1 MIDWLPPGLIFI
13 FGAILIPLLKGRA
26 RQAYILLL
34 PVLACLSLLNMPL
47 GSGYIL
53 NFLGYELILGRVDKL
68 SMVFGYVFVIMA
80 FIGFIY
86 SIHLK
91 EYGQHIAAS
100 LYIGS
105 ALGVTFAGDFITL
118 FIFWEIMA
126 LSSTYLIWARK
137 TRASHAAGFRYL
149 LVHIFGGLSLL
160 IGIII
165 NVVETDST
173 KFNLMELSGLAS
185 YLILIGFILNAAV
198 PPFSAWLSDAYP
210 EATVTGA
217 VFLSA
222 FTTKTAV
229 YVLIRAFPGTEIL
242 IWLGAIMAFY
252 GVIFAVLANDIRRLL
267 AYHIISQVGYMVAGV
282 GMGTALALNGSV
294 AHAFSHILYKSV
306 LFMGAGAVLYM
317 TGKSKLTELGGLYK
331 TMPITLT
338 LYMIGGFSI
347 SAFPLFS
354 GFVSKSMIVTAAAE
368 EHLTL
373 IWLILSI
380 SSAGTFLHTGL
391 KLPYFTFFAKDSGIR
406 VKEPPL
412 NMLIAMGIASFLCI
426 LIGVYP
432 DVLYN
437 LLPFAAG
444 YVPYTAEHIVWTLQI
459 LLFTALGFFLLLKYL
474 GGEPYITMDT
484 DWLYRKGATGF
495 LWLLNNPL
503 AWFGNQVKTAFFETI
518 PQSLVWFSRNPL
530 LALKMAGDNI
540 VLTLF
545 EESFTKEKVERIKK
559 QIREEMSVYPGSV
572 ISYSEVGTTVIWV
585 MGLLLGYLI
594 VSFICGIIAV

>member
-13 FGAILIPLLKGRA
+13 FGALFIPLVKGRI

-34 PVLACLSLLNMPL
+34 PVLAGLSLLNMPD
-47 GSGYIL
+47 GNGCYL
-53 NFLGYELILGRVDKL
+53 NLLGYELILARVDKL
-68 SMVFGYVFVIMA
+68 SMVFGYVFVVMA

-91 EYGQHIAAS
+91 KSGQHVAAA

-105 ALGVTFAGDFITL
+105 ALGVTFAGDFIAL

-137 TRASHAAGFRYL
+137 TQASHNAGFRYL
-149 LVHIFGGLSLL
+149 LVHLLGGLSLL
-160 IGIII
+160 VGIIMY
-165 NVVETDST
+165 VAETGST
-173 KFNLMELSGLAS
+173 AFNLMELSGTAA

-229 YVLIRAFPGTEIL
+229 YVLIRAFPGAEIL

-282 GMGTALALNGSV
+282 GIGTALALNGTA
-294 AHAFSHILYKSV
+294 AHAFSHILYKGL

-338 LYMIGGFSI
+338 LYMIGGLSI

-354 GFVSKSMIVTAAAE
+354 GFVRKSMIVTAAAE
-368 EHLTL
+368 EHLTIVWVL
-373 IWLILSI
+373 LSV

-406 VKEPPL
+406 VKEPPV
-412 NMLIAMGIASFLCI
+412 NMLIAMAIAAFLCI

-432 DVLYN
+432 SVLYN
-437 LLPFAAG
+437 LLPFAAS
-444 YVPYTAEHIVWTLQI
+444 YLPYTAEHVVWTLQI
-459 LLFTALGFFLLLKYL
+459 LLFTALGFFMLLKYL
-474 GGEPYITMDT
+474 GGESYITIDT
-484 DWLYRKGATGF
+484 DWFYRKGARAFMWFISNPMAQLGARLNKIAFDIIPSF
-495 LWLLNNPL
+495 LMRASKNPAAFMKIASDTVLLR
-503 AWFGNQVKTAFFETI
+503 
-518 PQSLVWFSRNPL
+518 FSGPGKKAQIERRIQREKEIYPGDIIKHSPIGSTVLWITLFL
-530 LALKMAGDNI
+530 LAYL
-540 VLTLF
+540 L
-545 EESFTKEKVERIKK
+545 
-559 QIREEMSVYPGSV
+559 VY
-572 ISYSEVGTTVIWV
+572 
-585 MGLLLGYLI
+585 YL
-594 VSFICGIIAV
+594 

>member
-13 FGAILIPLLKGRA
+13 FGALFIPLVKGRI

-34 PVLACLSLLNMPL
+34 PVLAGLSLLNMPD
-47 GSGYIL
+47 GNGCYL
-53 NFLGYELILGRVDKL
+53 NLLGYELILARVDKL
-68 SMVFGYVFVIMA
+68 SMVFGYVFVVMA

-91 EYGQHIAAS
+91 KSGQHVAAA

-105 ALGVTFAGDFITL
+105 ALGVTFAGDFIAL

-137 TRASHAAGFRYL
+137 TQASHNAGFRYL
-149 LVHIFGGLSLL
+149 LVHLLGGLSLL
-160 IGIII
+160 VGIIMY
-165 NVVETDST
+165 VAETGST
-173 KFNLMELSGLAS
+173 AFNLMELSGPAA
-185 YLILIGFILNAAV
+185 YLILIGFLLNAAV

-229 YVLIRAFPGTEIL
+229 YVLIRAFPGAEIL

-282 GMGTALALNGSV
+282 GIGTALALNGTA
-294 AHAFSHILYKSV
+294 AHAFSHILYKGL

-338 LYMIGGFSI
+338 LYMIGGLSI

-368 EHLTL
+368 EHLTIVWVL
-373 IWLILSI
+373 LSV

-406 VKEPPL
+406 VKEPPV
-412 NMLIAMGIASFLCI
+412 NMLIAMAIAAFLCI

-432 DVLYN
+432 SVLYN
-437 LLPFAAG
+437 LLPFAAS
-444 YVPYTAEHIVWTLQI
+444 YLPYTAEHVVWTLQI
-459 LLFTALGFFLLLKYL
+459 LLFTALGFFMLLKYL
-474 GGEPYITMDT
+474 GGESYITIDT
-484 DWLYRKGATGF
+484 DWFYRKGARAFMWFISNPMAQLGARLNKIAFDIIPSF
-495 LWLLNNPL
+495 LMRASKNPAAFMKIASDTVLLR
-503 AWFGNQVKTAFFETI
+503 
-518 PQSLVWFSRNPL
+518 FSGPGKKAQIERRIQREKEIYPGDIIKHSPIGSTVLWITLFL
-530 LALKMAGDNI
+530 LAYL
-540 VLTLF
+540 L
-545 EESFTKEKVERIKK
+545 
-559 QIREEMSVYPGSV
+559 VY
-572 ISYSEVGTTVIWV
+572 
-585 MGLLLGYLI
+585 YL
-594 VSFICGIIAV
+594 

>member
-1 MIDWLPPGLIFI
+1 MIDWLPPGLLFI
-13 FGAILIPLLKGRA
+13 FGALFIPLVKGRT

-34 PVLACLSLLNMPL
+34 PVLAGLSLLNVPE
-47 GSGYIL
+47 GSGFIM
-53 NFLGYELILGRVDKL
+53 NFLGYELILARVDKL

-91 EYGQHIAAS
+91 ESGQHVAAA

-137 TRASHAAGFRYL
+137 TRAAQNAGFRYL
-149 LVHIFGGLSLL
+149 FVHIMGGFSLL
-160 IGIII
+160 VGILI
-165 NVVETDST
+165 NVAETGST
-173 KFNLMELSGLAS
+173 AFNVMELSGPAS

-229 YVLIRAFPGTEIL
+229 YVLIRAFPGAEIL

-282 GMGTALALNGSV
+282 GIGTALALNGSA
-294 AHAFSHILYKSV
+294 AHAFSHILYKGL

-338 LYMIGGFSI
+338 LYMIGGLSI

-368 EHLTL
+368 EHLTI
-373 IWLILSI
+373 IWVLLSV
-380 SSAGTFLHTGL
+380 SSAGTFLSTGL
-391 KLPYFTFFAKDSGIR
+391 KLPYFTFFAKDSGITA
-406 VKEPPL
+406 KEPPV
-412 NMLIAMGIASFLCI
+412 NMLIAMAVAAFLCM

-432 DVLYN
+432 HVLYN
-437 LLPFAAG
+437 LLPFAAS
-444 YVPYTAEHIVWTLQI
+444 YLPYTAEHVVWTMQI
-459 LLFTALGFFLLLKYL
+459 LLFTALGFFMLLKHL
-474 GGEPYITMDT
+474 GGESYITIDT
-484 DWLYRKGATGF
+484 DWFYRKGAKAFMWFVSNPMAQLGARLNKIAFDIIPSSLMWVSKNPAAVLKIASDTV
-495 LWLLNNPL
+495 LLRFSGPE
-503 AWFGNQVKTAFFETI
+503 KTAQIEQRIQREKKIYPGNIIKHRPIGLTVLWITQF
-518 PQSLVWFSRNPL
+518 L
-530 LALKMAGDNI
+530 LAYL
-540 VLTLF
+540 L
-545 EESFTKEKVERIKK
+545 
-559 QIREEMSVYPGSV
+559 VY
-572 ISYSEVGTTVIWV
+572 Y
-585 MGLLLGYLI
+585 M
-594 VSFICGIIAV
+594 

>member
-13 FGAILIPLLKGRA
+13 FGALFIPLLKGRI

-34 PVLACLSLLNMPL
+34 PVLAGLSLLNMPD
-47 GSGYIL
+47 GNGCIL
-53 NFLGYELILGRVDKL
+53 NFLGYELILARVDKL
-68 SMVFGYVFVIMA
+68 SMVFGYVFVAMA

-91 EYGQHIAAS
+91 ESGQHVAAA

-105 ALGVTFAGDFITL
+105 ALGVTFAGDFIAL

-137 TRASHAAGFRYL
+137 TRASHNAGFRYL
-149 LVHIFGGLSLL
+149 LVHLSGGLALLVGIIMHVAETGSTAFSLL
-160 IGIII
+160 
-165 NVVETDST
+165 
-173 KFNLMELSGLAS
+173 ELSGPAA
-185 YLILIGFILNAAV
+185 YLILTGFILNAAV

-229 YVLIRAFPGTEIL
+229 YVLIRAFPGAEIL

-282 GMGTALALNGSV
+282 GIGTALALNGAA
-294 AHAFSHILYKSV
+294 AHAFSHILYKGL

-338 LYMIGGFSI
+338 LYMIGGLSI

-368 EHLTL
+368 EHLTI
-373 IWLILSI
+373 IWVLLSV

-406 VKEPPL
+406 AKEPPV
-412 NMLIAMGIASFLCI
+412 NMLIAMGVAAFLCI

-437 LLPFAAG
+437 LLPFAAS
-444 YVPYTAEHIVWTLQI
+444 YIPYTAEHVVWTMQI
-459 LLFTALGFFLLLKYL
+459 LLFTALGFFMLLKYL
-474 GGEPYITMDT
+474 GGESYITIDT
-484 DWLYRKGATGF
+484 DWFYRKGARAFMWFVSNPMAKLGARLNKIAFDIIPSSLMWASKNPPAVLKIASDTVLLRFSGPEKKARIEQRIQREKEIYPGDIIRHWPIGSTV
-495 LWLLNNPL
+495 LWITL
-503 AWFGNQVKTAFFETI
+503 F
-518 PQSLVWFSRNPL
+518 L
-530 LALKMAGDNI
+530 LA
-540 VLTLF
+540 
-545 EESFTKEKVERIKK
+545 
-559 QIREEMSVYPGSV
+559 Y
-572 ISYSEVGTTVIWV
+572 
-585 MGLLLGYLI
+585 LLIYY
-594 VSFICGIIAV
+594 V

>member
-1 MIDWLPPGLIFI
+1 MPPGLIFI
-13 FGAILIPLLKGRA
+13 FGAILIPLLKGRT
-26 RQAYILLL
+26 RQAYLLLL
-34 PVLACLSLLNMPL
+34 PVLAFFSLLNMSE
-47 GSGYIL
+47 GAGYIL
-53 NFLGYELILGRVDKL
+53 NFLGYELILARVDKL
-68 SMVFGYVFVIMA
+68 SMLFGYVFVIMA

-86 SIHLK
+86 GIHLK

-105 ALGVTFAGDFITL
+105 SLGVTFAGDFITL

-137 TRASHAAGFRYL
+137 TKASHDAGFRYL

-165 NVVETDST
+165 NVAETGST
-173 KFNLMELSGLAS
+173 AFNLMELSGLAS

-229 YVLIRAFPGTEIL
+229 YVLIRSFPGAEIL

-282 GMGTALALNGSV
+282 GIGTALALNGSS
-294 AHAFSHILYKSV
+294 AHAFAHILYKGL
-306 LFMGAGAVLYM
+306 LFMGAGAVLHM

-331 TMPITLT
+331 TMPVTLT
-338 LYMIGGFSI
+338 LYMIGGLSI

-368 EHLTL
+368 KHLTI
-373 IWLILSI
+373 IWLLLSI

-391 KLPYFTFFAKDSGIR
+391 KLPFFTFFAKDSGIR
-406 VKEPPL
+406 AREAPL

-437 LLPFAAG
+437 LLPFEASYA
-444 YVPYTAEHIVWTLQI
+444 PYTAEHIVWTLQI
-459 LLFTALGFFLLLKYL
+459 LLFTALGFFLLLKHL
-474 GGEPYITMDT
+474 GGEAYITMDT
-484 DWLYRKGATGF
+484 DWFYRRGARAF
-495 LWLLNNPL
+495 MWFVNNPM
-503 AWFGNQVKTAFFETI
+503 AWLSSKVN
-518 PQSLVWFSRNPL
+518 
-530 LALKMAGDNI
+530 NI
-540 VLTLF
+540 VFDVIPSSLIWAVKNPYAVMRIASDTLLLQLSGSDKRAEIEQRIKNEKDMYPGNINIYRPVGLTVLLITLF
-545 EESFTKEKVERIKK
+545 L
-559 QIREEMSVYPGSV
+559 MAY
-572 ISYSEVGTTVIWV
+572 
-585 MGLLLGYLI
+585 LLVFYLQK
-594 VSFICGIIAV
+594 G